1 MPIGCTYV
9 EAGYAALDNLNNDIT
24 SNVITSGTIDLN
36 TVGQYA
42 LTYTVNDALNNQSSV
57 TRTIN
62 VTNDTCTLSLNEN
75 SLSGFSIFPIPARDG
90 KVFII
95 SNENGPKNIK
105 IFDTLGKEVLSK
117 QLSETEL
124 NISTLADGIYY
135 LRLEQNGKTA
145 VRKIIKR

>member
-1 MPIGCTYV
+1 MG
-9 EAGYAALDNLNNDIT
+9 IT
-24 SNVITSGTIDLN
+24 AGTIDLN

-57 TRTIN
+57 TRTMN

-90 KVFII
+90 KIFII
-95 SNENGPKNIK
+95 SNENGAKNIK

-124 NISTLADGIYY
+124 NISTLANGIYY

-145 VRKIIKR
+145 IRKIIKR